1 MACKEWDQV
10 VKSPIDGWRTI
21 GSQEIRVFVKWQGKE
36 WKGGVSKSRVYVCN
50 HVQEFGERSFHG
62 QGGIRCVF

>member
-10 VKSPIDGWRTI
+10 AKSPIDGWRTI
-21 GSQEIRVFVKWQGKE
+21 KSQQICVFVKWQGKE

-50 HVQEFGERSFHG
+50 HV
-62 QGGIRCVF
+62 